1 MSTISA
7 AVARVRRFNR
17 FYATLTGALEQPPSG
32 SPLTPGE
39 ARIFYEIAQKPGL
52 SAADLCRQ
60 LSLDAGYVS
69 RMLAGLKKRR
79 LLERKASDNDA
90 RRAQWN
96 LTHAGREAFDA
107 LDAHTTQRLAQLLE
121 PLSLRDQDRLL
132 RSLRDVRSLLG
143 GGEDPGAPP
152 ARIRPH
158 QPGDLG
164 WIVHRHAVLYHEEYG
179 WDIGFERVVAEIA
192 AHFLAHFD
200 PRADGCWIAER
211 EGERLGSIVV
221 ARENADTARLRLFLV
236 EPAARGQGLGKRLI
250 EACHGFARHAGY
262 KRMVLWTQSNL
273 LAARH
278 VYQQAGYRLV
288 SEQPHRSFGKE
299 LIAETWEMD
308 L

>member
-1 MSTISA
+1 MSSIAT
-7 AVARVRRFNR
+7 AVARLRRFNR
-17 FYATLTGALEQPPSG
+17 FYAARTGTLEQPPSG

-52 SAADLCRQ
+52 SASDLCRR

-107 LDAHTTQRLAQLLE
+107 LEAHSSQRLEQLLE
-121 PLSLRDQDRLL
+121 PLPLRDQDRLL
-132 RSLRDVRSLLG
+132 RSLSEVQRLL
-143 GGEDPGAPP
+143 GGEDPDAPP
-152 ARIRPH
+152 ARIRAH

-164 WIVHRHAVLYHEEYG
+164 WIVHRHAVLYHEEFA

-200 PRADGCWIAER
+200 PHGDGCWIAER
-211 EGERLGSIVV
+211 EGERLGSIVL

-236 EPAARGQGLGKRLI
+236 EPAARGQGLGKRLMD
-250 EACHGFARHAGY
+250 ACHSFARHAGY
-262 KRMVLWTQSNL
+262 KRMILWTQSNL

-278 VYQQAGYRLV
+278 LYQEAGYRLV

-299 LIAETWEMD
+299 LIAETWELD